1 MSTNLPGNLHA
12 FVATERA
19 REMTSLESDKI
30 SLDVAADAI
39 VQSNL
44 AIAFEL
50 RTQTLVQVNLHN
62 RRETVRQFRPS
73 FEEVP
78 EDVFEM
84 LENQNMKIDERLG
97 GDL

>member
-1 MSTNLPGNLHA
+1 MSTNLPGNPHA
-12 FVATERA
+12 FVATERLTA
-19 REMTSLESDKI
+19 NPVSAEDAHNL
-30 SLDVAADAI
+30 LADAI

-62 RRETVRQFRPS
+62 RRETARQFRPS

-84 LENQNMKIDERLG
+84 LADQNMKIDERLG